1 MQIFGRAGRPQFD
14 TFGEGHIITTHD
26 LLSKYVSMLTQQ
38 QPIESQLMNSLADS
52 LNAEVGEREKRE
64 REKGREIE
72 GEKYMHTYMYI
83 YYIVQFYCFFLNLLF
98 SPDIIRY
105 CQ

>member
-1 MQIFGRAGRPQFD
+1 MYFPQGTQIYDAKKGSFVDIGILDVMQIFGRAGRPQFD

-52 LNAEVGEREKRE
+52 LNAEVSRGRRE
-64 REKGREIE
+64 RGRDG
-72 GEKYMHTYMYI
+72 GEVKRW
-83 YYIVQFYCFFLNLLF
+83 
-98 SPDIIRY
+98 RY
-105 CQ
+105 KSIM